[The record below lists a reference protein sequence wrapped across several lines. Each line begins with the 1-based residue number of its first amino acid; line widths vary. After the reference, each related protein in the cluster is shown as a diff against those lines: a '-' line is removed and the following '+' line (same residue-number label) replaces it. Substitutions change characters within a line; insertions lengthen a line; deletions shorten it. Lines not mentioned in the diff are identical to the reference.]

1 MSNNIKI
8 ALRLNL
14 DGVYLPSFNKNLNH
28 LNYLLKKNFLIIG
41 SAHNIKEIRNKEIQK
56 AELIFISS
64 IFKKEKNYLGIY
76 KFKKLS
82 NMTKKKVI
90 ALGGL
95 NKNNQ
100 KKINMLKIFGFA
112 AINFFEKMDKKK
124 AS

>member
-1 MSNNIKI
+1 
-8 ALRLNL
+8 
-14 DGVYLPSFNKNLNH
+14 
-28 LNYLLKKNFLIIG
+28 
-41 SAHNIKEIRNKEIQK
+41 
-56 AELIFISS
+56 
-64 IFKKEKNYLGIY
+64 
-76 KFKKLS
+76 
-82 NMTKKKVI
+82 MTKKKVI